1 MHAIP
6 SRTHWFALLL
16 ALGLIGAGASP
27 VAGPRMGVEHHS
39 LTVAAHVAPVA
50 PPAAPPTAPPVDG
63 EPAVRPHVLTR
74 VVAIGASATYGFG
87 VEIRVPKKPAPPR
100 PSGDGA
106 TTGGP
111 GADDNGARGTTDDAP
126 ADTELH
132 RVPLGLVIDAAIM
145 RQHEPVR
152 TYANLGFFGNPTV
165 IGPRL
170 VVAASK
176 VNPTL
181 IVAADFLFWFGY
193 GHADPQRRLITDE
206 AQRLDL
212 LEEGLKHLEIFT
224 CPVIVGDFPD
234 MSPAVG
240 LMLRAEQVP
249 KPETLKAMNTRIRE
263 WAAGR
268 PNIIIMPL
276 GEVIERIG
284 RGEAITIGGQS
295 WTAEEAKNFV
305 LFDKLHP
312 SLDGLFAITHLI
324 VRQVVESELG
334 ADEADFTLDR
344 ETMLTRLRERLMK
357 LGG

>member
-1 MHAIP
+1 MHVVPPAT
-6 SRTHWFALLL
+6 RWLTLLL
-16 ALGLIGAGASP
+16 GFGLIASGGAPLTDARGK
-27 VAGPRMGVEHHS
+27 HHS
-39 LTVAAHVAPVA
+39 LAAVAHVAPMT
-50 PPAAPPTAPPVDG
+50 PPAAPPHAPPVDG

-100 PSGDGA
+100 PAGEGETDGETA
-106 TTGGP
+106 V
-111 GADDNGARGTTDDAP
+111 
-126 ADTELH
+126 DTEIH

-170 VVAASK
+170 AVAASK

-240 LMLRAEQVP
+240 LMLRAEQAP
-249 KPETLKAMNTRIRE
+249 RPETLKAMNNRIRE
-263 WAAGR
+263 WAAAR
-268 PNIIIMPL
+268 PNIIVMPL
-276 GEVIERIG
+276 GEMIERIG
-284 RGEAITIGGQS
+284 RGEAITIGQQS
-295 WTAEEAKNFV
+295 WTADEAKNFV

-312 SLDGLFAITHLI
+312 SLDGLIAITHLI
-324 VRQVVESELG
+324 VRQVMESELG